1 MVQSFSLLFRPIN
14 FSLLVVMS
22 LLLVSCYRNGTPPG
36 NDWSNL
42 KCRERLKF
50 VWHHV
55 NRMLLRFSRTM
66 PVTFMSPHVPWDDK
80 LHDGDTVARWA
91 TAALTV
97 PYTEEVECSVVNA
110 LLQIVSIDS
119 LRPHLPT
126 DLWTWLNI
134 RKMAL
139 DFFLTGPFH
148 VFSPLILRFYY
159 YIW

>member
-1 MVQSFSLLFRPIN
+1 MIGAISS
-14 FSLLVVMS
+14 VVS
-22 LLLVSCYRNGTPPG
+22 V
-36 NDWSNL
+36 SNL
-42 KCRERLKF
+42 CGI
-50 VWHHV
+50 VSIV
-55 NRMLLRFSRTM
+55 CYYAFSRTM

-91 TAALTV
+91 AAALTV

-139 DFFLTGPFH
+139 DFFF
-148 VFSPLILRFYY
+148 
-159 YIW
+159 